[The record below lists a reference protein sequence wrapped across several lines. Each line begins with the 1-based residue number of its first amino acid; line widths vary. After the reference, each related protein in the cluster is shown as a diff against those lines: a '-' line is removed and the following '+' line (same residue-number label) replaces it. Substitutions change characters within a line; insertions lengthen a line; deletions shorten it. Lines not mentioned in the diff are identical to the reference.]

1 MINNRFPRYLH
12 LPVKV
17 ANKVEIED
25 IAIGVSIYAV
35 GYMTS
40 WVVWVLGLFVIIK
53 YMKAKKNNPRGFLHH
68 WMMKIGIKK
77 VPGYPPLIESRFI
90 E

>member
-53 YMKAKKNNPRGFLHH
+53 YMKAKKIIPEDSCITG
-68 WMMKIGIKK
+68 
-77 VPGYPPLIESRFI
+77 
-90 E
+90 